1 VKKVITFGVFDYFH
15 VGHLRLFET
24 AKQLGDYLIV
34 AVQDEQ
40 FIKKYKPDANIM
52 YSTQQRIDL
61 VSALRIV
68 DEVIIYCDVSEDI
81 MKVDFDVFAIGED
94 QLHSGFCKAVDY
106 CVEQGKEV
114 VRMRRTRGIC
124 SSQIK
129 NDIKR

>member
-1 VKKVITFGVFDYFH
+1 MKKVITFGVFDYFH
-15 VGHLRLFET
+15 VGHFRLFET
-24 AKQLGDYLIV
+24 AKQLGEYLIV

-129 NDIKR
+129 SDIKR